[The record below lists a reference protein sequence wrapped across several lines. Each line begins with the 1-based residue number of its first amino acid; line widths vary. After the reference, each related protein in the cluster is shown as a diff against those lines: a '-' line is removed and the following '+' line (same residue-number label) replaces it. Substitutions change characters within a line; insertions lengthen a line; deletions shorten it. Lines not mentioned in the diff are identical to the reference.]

1 MQKLRD
7 MVLKMNPSLFY
18 FDHARTCKTDV
29 YDNMDKSNMERDRYM
44 SENIAKSIYHGGIN
58 HLHYNCKVYPIKL
71 KLEVFLKSM
80 KMKLIFFRKVVYF
93 EEDGNKSNKK

>member
-1 MQKLRD
+1 VQKLRD

-44 SENIAKSIYHGGIN
+44 SENIAKSIMEG
-58 HLHYNCKVYPIKL
+58 
-71 KLEVFLKSM
+71 
-80 KMKLIFFRKVVYF
+80 
-93 EEDGNKSNKK
+93 